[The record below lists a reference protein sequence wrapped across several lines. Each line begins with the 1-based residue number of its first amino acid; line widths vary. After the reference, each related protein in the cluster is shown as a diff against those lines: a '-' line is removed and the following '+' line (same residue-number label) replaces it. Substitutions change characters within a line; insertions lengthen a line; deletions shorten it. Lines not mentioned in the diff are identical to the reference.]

1 VEHVYSARGAAT
13 RLWSSRAPEV
23 VLSGPAG
30 TGKSRACLEKLNA
43 AALKYPGMR
52 ALMVRKTQ
60 TSLGST
66 TLVTWREKV
75 AVEGL
80 AAGVLKFYGGSSAEP
95 PSYKYS
101 NGSTIVL
108 GGMDKST
115 KIMSSEYDMAFVEE
129 CIELTTEDWEAITT
143 RLRNG
148 VMPYQQL
155 LAATNPAQPTHWLKL
170 RANSGQTVMYEMRH
184 EDNPQYFTADGVMTP
199 AGVSYIEGKL
209 DKLTGV
215 RHKRLRQGLW
225 VAAEGLVYEEFDP
238 YVHVVPWF
246 VPPMAWPRWWGID
259 FGYQHALVLQCWAED
274 PEGRLYLYRE
284 LFRRR
289 MLVEDAAERI
299 LDEVAP
305 KDPKSGERVWREP
318 RPTAVFA
325 DHDREDRA
333 TLERHL
339 GFGTEAAYKSV
350 DDGLQAVMA
359 RLRLRDDGKPGIY
372 FMADAVLD
380 GRQPDIVEAGQP
392 ASTIEEFPGYVWDTG
407 GGKKITE
414 QPIKIF
420 DDGLDTARYVV
431 AARDLAGRPNFRWM
445 DTA

>member
-1 VEHVYSARGAAT
+1 MEHVYAARGAAS
-13 RLWSSRAPEV
+13 RLWSSRAPEI

-30 TGKSRACLEKLNA
+30 TGKSRACLEKLHLA
-43 AALKYPGMR
+43 MLKYPGAK
-52 ALMVRKTQ
+52 ALMLRKTLA
-60 TSLGST
+60 SLGST
-66 TLVTWREKV
+66 TLETWREKV
-75 AVEGL
+75 VKEAL
-80 AAGVLKFYGGSSAEP
+80 AAGILKYFGGSSAEP
-95 PSYKYS
+95 ACYKYT
-101 NGSTIVL
+101 NGSMVVL
-108 GGMDKST
+108 GGLDKST
-115 KIMSSEYDMAFVEE
+115 KIMSSEYDLAFVEE
-129 CIELTTEDWEAITT
+129 AIELTLDDWEAVST

-155 LAATNPAQPTHWLKL
+155 IGATNPAQPTHWLKL
-170 RANSGQTVMYEMRH
+170 RANSGTTVMYESRH
-184 EDNPQYFTADGVMTP
+184 EDNPQYFTADGVMTD
-199 AGVSYIEGKL
+199 AGVSYIQGKL

-225 VAAEGLVYEEFDP
+225 VAAEGLVFEEFDP
-238 YVHVVPWF
+238 YVHVIPWF
-246 VPPMAWPRWWGID
+246 PPPASWTRWWGVD
-259 FGYQHALVLQCWAED
+259 FGYQHALVVQCWAED

-289 MLVEDAAERI
+289 MLVEDAAEVM

-305 KDPKSGERVWREP
+305 KDPETGERVWREP

-359 RLRLRDDGKPGIY
+359 RLRLRDDGKPGL
-372 FMADAVLD
+372 FLMADAVLG

-420 DDGLDTARYVV
+420 DDGIDTLRYVV
-431 AARDLAGRPNFRWM
+431 AAMDLAGRPGFRWM